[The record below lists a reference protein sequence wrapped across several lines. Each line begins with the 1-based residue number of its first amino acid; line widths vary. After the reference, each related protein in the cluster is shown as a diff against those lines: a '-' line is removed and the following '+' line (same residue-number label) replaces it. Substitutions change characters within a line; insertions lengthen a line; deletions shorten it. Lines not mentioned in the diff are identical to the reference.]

1 MLTANVTGN
10 VLDCLKAKSILE
22 YRTEPPAWIGDK
34 PGPWAADQLLA
45 TKSELVHLPSLVSG
59 LSGYVLPA
67 TPRYFTTAALD
78 YQFSVDAPPPA
89 TWLTFLSQLWPKDVG
104 SIGTLQEWFGY
115 CLTPDT
121 RQQKILLVVGP
132 KRSGKGTVARVI
144 RSLVGRENVAGP
156 TLASLATNFGLW
168 PLLSKSLAIIS
179 DARLGGRTDS
189 QIVVERLLSISGE
202 DALTADRK
210 NQEPVTAKLPT
221 RLMILS
227 NELPRLADSSGALA
241 GRMIVLRLTESFYG
255 REDHD
260 LTTKLQ
266 GELAGILL
274 WSIEG
279 WRWLRQRGRFEQPES
294 SRELIDGMA
303 DLSSPVGAFV
313 RDRCLVG
320 PSYRAA
326 VDDLFAEWKLW
337 CEHNGRREHGT
348 AQSFGRDL
356 MAAVATLKRVQ
367 GREGESRYRAYDGIG
382 IKTGF

>member
-34 PGPWAADQLLA
+34 PGPWPADELLA
-45 TKSELVHLPSLVSG
+45 TRSELVHLPSLVSG
-59 LSGYVLPA
+59 LADYILPA
-67 TPRYFTTAALD
+67 TPRYFTMAALD
-78 YQFSVDAPPPA
+78 YRFSVDAPAPA
-89 TWLTFLSQLWPKDVG
+89 TWLTFLSQLWPEDSG

-202 DALTADRK
+202 DSPLPADRK
-210 NQEPVTAKLPT
+210 NREPVTAKLPT

-227 NELPRLADSSGALA
+227 NELSPPCGFVRALA
-241 GRMIVLRLTESFYG
+241 SRMIVLRLTESFYG
-255 REDHD
+255 RENHD

-266 GELAGILL
+266 GELAGH
-274 WSIEG
+274 S
-279 WRWLRQRGRFEQPES
+279 
-294 SRELIDGMA
+294 
-303 DLSSPVGAFV
+303 VV
-313 RDRCLVG
+313 
-320 PSYRAA
+320 
-326 VDDLFAEWKLW
+326 
-337 CEHNGRREHGT
+337 EH
-348 AQSFGRDL
+348 
-356 MAAVATLKRVQ
+356 
-367 GREGESRYRAYDGIG
+367 
-382 IKTGF
+382 